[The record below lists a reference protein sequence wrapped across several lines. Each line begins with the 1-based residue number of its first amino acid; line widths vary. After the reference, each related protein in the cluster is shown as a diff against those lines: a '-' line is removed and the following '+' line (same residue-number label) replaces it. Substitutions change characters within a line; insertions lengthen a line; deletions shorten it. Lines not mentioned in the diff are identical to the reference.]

1 MYHPSG
7 DNLAEYIELLNISSS
22 DTLNLEEVRFTQG
35 VEFNFT
41 GSAIVS
47 LAPGERV
54 LIARDLAAFETA
66 YGANHPVAGVF
77 ANGTALSNGGE
88 RLKLEDANNGT
99 ILEFAYDDQ
108 PPWPVAPDQSGYSLV
123 LIAPHT
129 HPDQALSENWR
140 ASLQS
145 GGSPGGADGALFP
158 ADPLGDANGNGEP
171 DLVDYALGN
180 DLGLSPIFPGFRW
193 NGDVPA
199 GEDALLLTV
208 PINLAAERVE
218 IELHFSTN
226 LTEWQAGTSHLELV
240 STEALGDG
248 RAMRSWRI
256 KPPLRDQP
264 HLYMRLRVLGR

>member
-1 MYHPSG
+1 MYK
-7 DNLAEYIELLNISSS
+7 
-22 DTLNLEEVRFTQG
+22 RQ
-35 VEFNFT
+35 
-41 GSAIVS
+41 
-47 LAPGERV
+47 
-54 LIARDLAAFETA
+54 
-66 YGANHPVAGVF
+66 
-77 ANGTALSNGGE
+77 
-88 RLKLEDANNGT
+88 
-99 ILEFAYDDQ
+99 ILEFSYDDQ

-208 PINLAAERVE
+208 PINLAAEGVE